1 MRCGQAAQSGWHGCL
16 NQKPAVHRSGWVL
29 PLCQWHLLF
38 RDAIDCSSPVL
49 FWETFRLQGDVRER
63 TREKVS
69 YFFFLSFFN
78 GVKDLEQGSNFSSSR
93 CSDTQCR
100 LFKMAMSGEI
110 WDRSDEPRMPVK
122 GRGEWFHESIRSGF
136 SLDKKTA
143 GSSLKEV
150 RLSALT
156 LPGRNRREWL
166 VKILFI
172 FWRNVKSGNQAETKN
187 IVDLFVDSACKS
199 VFLCEHWWASR
210 TCLETE
216 THHRINLNYFEC
228 GMELKNI
235 EINYSWFRCNENEW
249 LNIIKTFFLQAR
261 GVMPGEKHSERR
273 IQTNLR
279 S

>member
-1 MRCGQAAQSGWHGCL
+1 MSGKGQGRRFL
-16 NQKPAVHRSGWVL
+16 I
-29 PLCQWHLLF
+29 F
-38 RDAIDCSSPVL
+38 SSS
-49 FWETFRLQGDVRER
+49 F
-63 TREKVS
+63 
-69 YFFFLSFFN
+69 FFN
-78 GVKDLEQGSNFSSSR
+78 GAKDLEQGSNFSSGR

-100 LFKMAMSGEI
+100 LFKMVMSGEI

-172 FWRNVKSGNQAETKN
+172 FWRNVKSGNPAETKN
-187 IVDLFVDSACKS
+187 IVNLFVDSGCKS

-210 TCLETE
+210 TSLETE
-216 THHRINLNYFEC
+216 TRHRINLNYFEC
-228 GMELKNI
+228 GMEPKNI
-235 EINYSWFRCNENEW
+235 EINYSWFRVCNENEW